1 MTNKEHRCSPAFK
14 KQPSHVQQIKQNY
27 FQLFKQSESFE
38 LDASTLAENYR
49 QLQLEAH
56 PDRFAAASET
66 EKMRAVQLSSY
77 LNEAYDTLKSTLRR
91 AAYLLSLHDV
101 DVEQVEQSD
110 LGMDLLLEQIQLR
123 EALDELP
130 KDSSALPALENLK
143 ADVTVKLAGMER
155 KFSDGLQRREF
166 GSAKKVFHE
175 MQFLHKL
182 LAEIDSSEE
191 QCLGY

>member
-1 MTNKEHRCSPAFK
+1 LTNKEHRCSPAFK

-38 LDASTLAENYR
+38 LDVSTLAENYR

-110 LGMDLLLEQIQLR
+110 LSMDLLLEQIQLR

-155 KFSDGLQRREF
+155 KFADGLQRREF